1 MVRTPVQVH
10 PLSTV
15 YVQAHPLTTVSM
27 PGTIDHMDLIWLYIY
42 VVGKV
47 LGYIYK
53 KAIWVLD
60 DFIYIE
66 LLKFEGIYLCMDY
79 LDFI

>member
-15 YVQAHPLTTVSM
+15 HVHHCIHARHYRPF
-27 PGTIDHMDLIWLYIY
+27 GFIWLYIY

-47 LGYIYK
+47 LGYIYIQ
-53 KAIWVLD
+53 AIWILD

>member
-1 MVRTPVQVH
+1 MH

-27 PGTIDHMDLIWLYIY
+27 PGTIDHLDFIWLYIY

-47 LGYIYK
+47 LGYIYI
-53 KAIWVLD
+53 KAIWILD

-66 LLKFEGIYLCMDY
+66 LLKFEGI
-79 LDFI
+79 